1 MKISIIIFLFGLV
14 VVKGDWFP
22 GGKTDTDASD
32 KENLKQINEIFQ
44 KIMQDYLI
52 GGTVTL
58 EDLYCKKEIVG
69 DVLYYCHSKVNYEVC
84 KKPRSEC
91 KEKPNRSSSCSANF
105 WLPPGK
111 GAKLQYVGNEKPTCY
126 PDIY

>member
-58 EDLYCKKEIVG
+58 EDLYCKKQIVAG
-69 DVLYYCHSKVNYEVC
+69 WRYNCHVKVNYVC
-84 KKPRSEC
+84 KKPISEC
-91 KEKPNRSSSCSANF
+91 KGKPNRSSSCSASF
-105 WLPPGK
+105 WLPPGLRD
-111 GAKLQYVGNEKPTCY
+111 KLLYFGNGKPTCY